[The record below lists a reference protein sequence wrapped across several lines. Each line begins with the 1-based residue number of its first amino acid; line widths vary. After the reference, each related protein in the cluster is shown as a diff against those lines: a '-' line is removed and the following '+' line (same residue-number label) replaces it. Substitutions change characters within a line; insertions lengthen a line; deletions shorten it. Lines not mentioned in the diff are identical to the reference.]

1 MDEFVGGFIVWLFF
15 HSMISLSSDR
25 MMDSRL
31 SRPRAGPDDFRWDSS
46 RVILLFY
53 ILFPILFRRGWY
65 FETLIFLINIE
76 TVLLSL
82 NDRF

>member
-1 MDEFVGGFIVWLFF
+1 MD
-15 HSMISLSSDR
+15 
-25 MMDSRL
+25 

-53 ILFPILFRRGWY
+53 ILFPILFRKGWY